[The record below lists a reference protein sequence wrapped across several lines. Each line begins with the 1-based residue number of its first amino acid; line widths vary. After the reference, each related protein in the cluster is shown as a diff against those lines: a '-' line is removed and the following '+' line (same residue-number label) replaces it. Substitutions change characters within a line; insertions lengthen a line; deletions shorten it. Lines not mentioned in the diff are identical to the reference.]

1 MFDVLLAL
9 DPRVVTIG
17 AAGVAVLV
25 LALIGYAAFAARL
38 GPQSRFKRRLAM
50 VGGKGSGRSSERA
63 GRDVARRREMADK
76 LQQLE
81 DGVKAKRQR
90 RHQLRNEI
98 KQAGLDIS
106 VRQYAI
112 GSVVLGFAG
121 LLGMMAMGTHVIAG
135 LLVGFAMGLGVPKFA
150 LSFVKKRRLK
160 KFTLQFADSLD
171 IITRGIQS
179 GLPVGECLSIIGRES
194 PEPIAAVFQEIV
206 DNVKLGLNL
215 ADCLN
220 RALERMPSQELRFFA
235 IVLQIQQTTGG
246 NLAETL
252 SNLSRVLRERKKMR
266 DKVKAM
272 AAEANTS
279 AMIIGSLPFLITLAL
294 TLVNPSY
301 IAILFED
308 TTGHILIGIGLT
320 WMTIGVIVMRQMIN
334 FDI

>member
-1 MFDVLLAL
+1 
-9 DPRVVTIG
+9 
-17 AAGVAVLV
+17 
-25 LALIGYAAFAARL
+25 
-38 GPQSRFKRRLAM
+38 
-50 VGGKGSGRSSERA
+50 
-63 GRDVARRREMADK
+63 
-76 LQQLE
+76 
-81 DGVKAKRQR
+81 
-90 RHQLRNEI
+90 
-98 KQAGLDIS
+98 
-106 VRQYAI
+106 
-112 GSVVLGFAG
+112 
-121 LLGMMAMGTHVIAG
+121 VIAG
-135 LLVGFAMGLGVPKFA
+135 LLVGFAMALGAPKFA
-150 LSFVKKRRLK
+150 LSFMRKRRLK
-160 KFTLQFADSLD
+160 QFTLQFADSLD

-179 GLPVGECLSIIGRES
+179 GLPVGECLAIIGRES
-194 PEPIAAVFQEIV
+194 PEPIAAVFTEIV
-206 DNVKLGLNL
+206 ENVKLGLNL
-215 ADCLN
+215 EDCLN
-220 RALERMPSQELRFFA
+220 RALERMPSQELRFFS

-320 WMTIGVIVMRQMIN
+320 WMTIGVIVMRSMIN